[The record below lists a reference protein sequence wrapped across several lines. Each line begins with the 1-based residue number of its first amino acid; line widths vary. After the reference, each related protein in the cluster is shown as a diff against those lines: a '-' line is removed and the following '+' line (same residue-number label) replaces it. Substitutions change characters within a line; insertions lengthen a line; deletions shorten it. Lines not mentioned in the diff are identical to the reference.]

1 MIIDPGELTAAMGSA
16 LGMPSPHAAAVKRK
30 PGFSPSPT
38 VRQSC
43 PNLAGLLTDTHGS
56 GVLELGPP
64 ASSVRRATKLPRLF
78 TVGNSSSTQSAGAGG
93 VLPQPPAARAVLHF
107 SEDMD
112 EGSYSSHSFTS
123 SSSHSYTSSSS
134 NSDAAGPA
142 SCLSILLPEKARQQ
156 QQQQQQQHSKHQQNN
171 QKHEPSPLGPSPR
184 LPPTPRTPH
193 AEAAVPLPQQQQQY
207 WRRSSL
213 HDTAGAAAAAAAAGA
228 PAAAATTPPGAA
240 TAAALPYLQLCDG
253 HCWDAASAHAAALA
267 NAGLAAGLAPVLAE
281 GCTSGAYY
289 LKAPGGRICA
299 LFKVSSS
306 LYIHTYSTVSIRMHA
321 CPPVKLAFTLSFQ
334 SWPCGV

>member
-16 LGMPSPHAAAVKRK
+16 MGMPSPHAAAVKRK

-43 PNLAGLLTDTHGS
+43 PNLAGLLTDTHSS

-78 TVGNSSSTQSAGAGG
+78 TVGNSGSTQSTGEGG
-93 VLPQPPAARAVLHF
+93 VLPQPPAARAVLQF

-112 EGSYSSHSFTS
+112 DGSYSSHSFSS

-134 NSDAAGPA
+134 SSNSSDAAGPA
-142 SCLSILLPEKARQQ
+142 SCLYILLPEKARQQ
-156 QQQQQQQHSKHQQNN
+156 QQQQQQHSKHQQNN
-171 QKHEPSPLGPSPR
+171 KKHEPSPLGPSPR

-193 AEAAVPLPQQQQQY
+193 AEAAVPLPQQQEQC

-213 HDTAGAAAAAAAAGA
+213 HDTAGAAAAGA

-281 GCTSGAYY
+281 GCSSGAYY

-299 LFKVSSS
+299 LFKVSCSS
-306 LYIHTYSTVSIRMHA
+306 YTCILRIQYTHCSLSTVSSQ
-321 CPPVKLAFTLSFQ
+321 CVYS
-334 SWPCGV
+334 